1 MSQLS
6 DVEKFFI
13 EGHRDIDPK
22 ALAHK
27 LGASIILVRNYIK
40 SLNNKDEKEAQRI
53 KEEEDK
59 IKAAHEQQIKPLTAN
74 DLMMKREKR
83 GVVVMTQ
90 EASQIGD
97 ESRKQ
102 NRMSPKLAKN
112 VKKIRPE

>member
-1 MSQLS
+1 MPQLR
-6 DVEKFFI
+6 DMEKFFI
-13 EGHRDIDPK
+13 VGHRDIDPK
-22 ALAHK
+22 SLAHK
-27 LGASIILVRNYIK
+27 MGTSEVLVRNYVK
-40 SLNNKDEKEAQRI
+40 SLDNKDRREAEKA

-59 IKAAHEQQIKPLTAN
+59 IKASHQQEIKPPTAN
-74 DLMMKREKR
+74 DLMIKKEKR